1 MNSDR
6 RTLIQSWILV
16 VAYVLGAS
24 VWESSRH
31 PQKWATEIFIAASLL
46 TIVYFLFT
54 ARDIKQIQSRS
65 ENIKQILEAELWARI
80 WVWGVAG
87 LEVIVSLA
95 FLLRGK
101 DIGVLVPNVF
111 AMWLAAVFPVSAP
124 LIVSQ
129 VRLFRRLGKQKTNKW
144 MHGRP

>member
-24 VWESSRH
+24 LWESSRH
-31 PQKWATEIFIAASLL
+31 SQKWATDIFIAASLL

-54 ARDIKQIQSRS
+54 ARDLKQIQSRS

-101 DIGVLVPNVF
+101 DVGVLVPNVF
-111 AMWLAAVFPVSAP
+111 AIWLAAMFPVSAP
-124 LIVSQ
+124 L
-129 VRLFRRLGKQKTNKW
+129 
-144 MHGRP
+144 